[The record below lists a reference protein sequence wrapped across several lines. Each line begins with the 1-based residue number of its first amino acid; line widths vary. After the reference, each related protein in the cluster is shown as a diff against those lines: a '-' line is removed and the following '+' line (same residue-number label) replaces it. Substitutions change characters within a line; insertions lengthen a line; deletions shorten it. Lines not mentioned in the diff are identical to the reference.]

1 MTRRYFVFLAFTLCA
16 GASCST
22 PPAAPPEKA
31 PDENAAI
38 EALEAVNQAQQDFI
52 RRTRRYAL
60 TYDELVRDYLLK
72 EKPTSE
78 TTGYDVIL
86 KPSPDAV
93 SYTIIATP
101 GSDAEKFR
109 HFFTDK
115 TGVIRA
121 ETGRAATAES
131 PEM

>member
-1 MTRRYFVFLAFTLCA
+1 MLQQ
-16 GASCST
+16 
-22 PPAAPPEKA
+22 
-31 PDENAAI
+31 
-38 EALEAVNQAQQDFI
+38 VNRAQEDFI

-60 TYDELVRDYLLK
+60 TYDELVAEYLLK
-72 EKPTSE
+72 EQPTGE
-78 TTGYDVIL
+78 ATGYDIVL

-93 SYTIIATP
+93 SYSVIATP
-101 GSDAEKFR
+101 RSEASNFR

-131 PEM
+131 PQI